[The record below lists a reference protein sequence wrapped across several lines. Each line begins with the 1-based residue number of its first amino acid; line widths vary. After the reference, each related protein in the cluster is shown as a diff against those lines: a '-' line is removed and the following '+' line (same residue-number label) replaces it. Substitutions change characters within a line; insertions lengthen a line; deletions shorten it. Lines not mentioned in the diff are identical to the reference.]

1 MLAVSSLSTVGLFA
15 DRVRQA
21 LVLQFGR
28 VNKRS
33 ASTLQLF
40 E

>member
-15 DRVRQA
+15 YRVRQA

-28 VNKRS
+28 VDALRL
-33 ASTLQLF
+33 STLQLF